1 MIDPASLSSSGSAE
15 VDFVDLSASDNV
27 ELYIDMVQRIS
38 LAKEPSQVMSAFSQ
52 GMRKSRGESGLL
64 TVSCKG
70 LKPGHYK
77 ITRRIGYDGINLT
90 ETNDPWFQRGKLP
103 TRTGGFISKLIATP
117 TPKLCHNLRIHDDP
131 VLGDWL
137 AQFGTAMVIPAFT
150 EGVATNWAIILKREP
165 AAYTI
170 ADLEEH
176 ILRAN
181 LIGATVNNTVI
192 NKQLREVNAR
202 MAREVERIAAIQKAL
217 LPRVLPNIRGM
228 KIAASYETYDVA
240 GGDMYDFVC
249 ITPEGRHG
257 VINPDARWGFM
268 IADVSGHGPGAAVL
282 AAMLNAILYAYPTPP
297 ERPSELLNY
306 ANKHLCDKRVEH
318 SFVTALMAIYDPMTR
333 RFMFSR
339 AGHPPAIV
347 KSHGQP
353 LVHLDQGGGLPL
365 GVLEDVIYQDE
376 EVTLEPGQTV
386 VLYTDGISESQN
398 AKHEMFG
405 IAGIDQA
412 LEGCTGEPDCVI
424 KSITTALRAHEAGEQ
439 PGDDQTIVA
448 LRVMEAD
455 IGDGV

>member
-1 MIDPASLSSSGSAE
+1 MIDPASLSSSESAE
-15 VDFVDLSASDNV
+15 VDFVDLSGSDNV
-27 ELYIDMVQRIS
+27 DLYIDMVQRIS
-38 LAKEPSQVMSAFSQ
+38 LAKEPSQVMSAFAE
-52 GMRKSRGESGLL
+52 GMRKARGESGLL
-64 TVSCKG
+64 TVTCKG

-77 ITRRIGYDGINLT
+77 ITRRIGYDNINRT

-103 TRTGGFISKLIATP
+103 THTGGFIGKIIATP
-117 TPKLCHNLRIHDDP
+117 APKLCHNLRITGDP

-137 AQFGTAMVIPAFT
+137 AEFGAAMIIPAFT

-165 AAYTI
+165 QAYSI
-170 ADLEEH
+170 EDLEEH

-181 LIGATVNNTVI
+181 LIGATVNNTVM

-217 LPRVLPNIRGM
+217 LPRVLPDIRGM

-257 VINPDARWGFM
+257 VTNPDARWGFM

-318 SFVTALMAIYDPMTR
+318 SFVTALMAIYDPPTR

-339 AGHPPAIV
+339 AGHPPAII
-347 KSHGQP
+347 KTPGSP
-353 LVHLDQGGGLPL
+353 LVHLDRGGGLPL
-365 GVLEDVIYQDE
+365 GVLEDVVYNDE

-386 VLYTDGISESQN
+386 VLYTDGISESISPGR
-398 AKHEMFG
+398 EMFG
-405 IAGIDQA
+405 IQGIDAA

-424 KSITTALRAHEAGEQ
+424 KSITQAMRTHEAGEQ

-448 LRVMEAD
+448 MKVME
-455 IGDGV
+455 

>member
-1 MIDPASLSSSGSAE
+1 MPDPATTAAASE
-15 VDFVDLSASDNV
+15 VDFIDLSASQNID
-27 ELYIDMVQRIS
+27 LYIDMVQRIS
-38 LAKEPSQVMSAFSQ
+38 KAKEPSQVMDAFSR

-70 LKPGHYK
+70 LKPGQYK
-77 ITRRIGYDGINLT
+77 ITRRIGYDNINHAQ
-90 ETNDPWFQRGKLP
+90 TNDPWNQRHKLP
-103 TRTGGFISKLIATP
+103 THTGGFIGKLIASP
-117 TPKLCHNLRIHDDP
+117 APKLCHNLRITSDP

-150 EGVATNWAIILKREP
+150 DGIATNWAIILKREP
-165 AAYTI
+165 QAYSI
-170 ADLEEH
+170 DDLEEN

-192 NKQLREVNAR
+192 NTQLREANER

-217 LPRVLPNIRGM
+217 LPRVLPDIKGM

-249 ITPEGRHG
+249 LTPEGRHG
-257 VINPDARWGFM
+257 KTDPQARWAFM

-282 AAMLNAILYAYPTPP
+282 AAMLNAILYAYPVEPD
-297 ERPSELLNY
+297 RPSELLNY
-306 ANKHLCDKRVEH
+306 ANRHLCDKRVEH
-318 SFVTALMAIYDPMTR
+318 SFVTALMAIYNPLTR
-333 RFMFSR
+333 KFMFSR

-347 KSHGQP
+347 KTHGQP

-365 GVLEDVIYQDE
+365 GVLEDVVYKDE
-376 EVTLEPGQTV
+376 EITLEPGQTV

-398 AKHEMFG
+398 PNREMFG
-405 IAGIDQA
+405 VQGIDA
-412 LEGCTGEPDCVI
+412 SLRDCNGEPDCVI
-424 KSITTALRAHEAGEQ
+424 KSITAAMRAHEAGAQ

-448 LRVMEAD
+448 MKVME
-455 IGDGV
+455 